1 MGENLTMYCP
11 ECGRENEDNA
21 KFCYGCGK
29 QLIHLINN
37 KEITGK
43 SGSKFKLEAVLMG
56 VIPSFILL
64 YLTQGN
70 IISTFLVP
78 IACSILAAVIFGG
91 FENYGNINGMIIGTI
106 AVFFVFF
113 SNPVTSELLYC
124 ASVSGGL
131 TVLLFL
137 LIAFFIC
144 ALVVGIPLGIIGGKI
159 GIYLNGVLKID
170 QRIGR

>member
-1 MGENLTMYCP
+1 MYCP